1 MANTTVNLI
10 TEAIGGGGVITFDLG
25 VDGATHI
32 YKGVLVTQLTGTG
45 YIVPYS
51 TAAAGV
57 CVGVSQH
64 EADNSAGAD
73 NALRCVIESR
83 RMFALTNGAGGDAFS
98 DASLIGS
105 LVYAT
110 DDHTVADNSATQT
123 LKPVGFFYGM
133 EADGKVRV
141 FIDPH
146 TAKIVETLQLLT
158 DAPAS
163 ADALRENIIA
173 AFG

>member
-1 MANTTVNLI
+1 MANSTVNLI
-10 TEAIGGGGVITFDLG
+10 TDAIGGAGIAFDLP
-25 VDGATHI
+25 VDGGTHI
-32 YKGVLVTQLTGTG
+32 YKGVLVTQLTGTRML
-45 YIVPYS
+45 VPYS
-51 TAAAGV
+51 TASAGV
-57 CVGVSQH
+57 CLGVSQH
-64 EADNSAGAD
+64 EADNTSGSDGAI
-73 NALRCVIESR
+73 RCVVESR
-83 RMFALTNGAGGDAFS
+83 RMYAFTNGAGGDAFS
-98 DASLIGS
+98 EATNMIGS

-110 DDHTVADNSATQT
+110 DDHTVSDNSATQT

-141 FIDPH
+141 LIDPH

-158 DAPAS
+158 DAPAT

>member
-1 MANTTVNLI
+1 MANATANLI
-10 TEAIGGGGVITFDLG
+10 TEAIGGGGILTFNLG
-25 VDGATHI
+25 VDGGTHI

-45 YIVPYS
+45 YVVPYS
-51 TAAAGV
+51 TASAGV
-57 CVGVSQH
+57 CVGVAQH
-64 EADNSAGAD
+64 EADNTSGAD
-73 NALRCVIESR
+73 NALRVVIESR
-83 RMFALTNGAGGDAFS
+83 RCYAFTNGAGGDAFS
-98 DASLIGS
+98 EASLIGA

-133 EADGKVRV
+133 ESDGKVRV